1 MPRKFAILID
11 AGFIKKKLGS
21 QENPMTTQQVVDFTD
36 KIIARPELSN
46 YELHRI
52 YYYDAEPMATS
63 KPKPLTG
70 PQGDW
75 KMFDFKATDL
85 YKSNMTLLDELKKKP
100 YFAIRLGEV
109 KFRGW
114 LVKPQKLHAG
124 GNLTELTVNA
134 DDLIP
139 NIQQKGVDMRIGLD
153 ISALTLK
160 EHVDVIALVTGDS
173 DFVPALKFARR
184 EGKQTFLYS
193 LGHRIPP
200 EVYAHTDVCIEED
213 FDYL

>member
-11 AGFIKKKLGS
+11 AGFIKRKLGS
-21 QENPMTTQQVVDFTD
+21 QQNPMTAQQVVDFTD
-36 KIIARPELSN
+36 KIIQRPELAD

-52 YYYDAEPMATS
+52 YYYDAEPMTGT

-70 PQGDW
+70 SRGNW
-75 KMFDFKATDL
+75 GLYDFSATDL
-85 YKSNMTLLDELKKKP
+85 CRSNMALLDELKKKP

-109 KFRGW
+109 NFRGW
-114 LVKPQKLHAG
+114 LVKPQKLRPG
-124 GNLTELTVNA
+124 GNQTSLTVES

-160 EHVDVIALVTGDS
+160 EHVDVIALITGDS
-173 DFVPALKFARR
+173 DFIPALKFARR

-193 LGHRIPP
+193 LGHGIRP
-200 EVYAHTDVCIEED
+200 EVYAHTDICIEKTAD
-213 FDYL
+213 DL